1 MIKLL
6 LLAVVPFM
14 TEHRNV
20 APKTVVSTNF
30 YGSVTGIVDN
40 AYIQAHGGG
49 GVRTN
54 DVLNIVR
61 NEVIP
66 ATNRLDQTLSDAI
79 DTHVSN
85 TNNPHAVTAAEV
97 GALPLVEDSNGD
109 KTAVTIGSRNRGQPV
124 GVYSLANGID
134 TTASGD
140 YSHTE
145 GGGTTASGD
154 HSHAEGVGTTA
165 SGFSSHA
172 EGSYT
177 TASGDYSHAEGLQT
191 SAYGNYSHVEGAA
204 TKTYAPYSHAGGFS
218 SQTLFDHDYAYAW
231 NGDGAVSSMY
241 KSHGPGTFNINPYG
255 GLDGFWI
262 GEQTL
267 YAILTNKV
275 DNGDISAENPT
286 FSNAVLAVG
295 LNIDTNSVAVL
306 NEIAETFGGFPIEG
320 TATTVGGLLAALA
333 AAIAWLKKNKV
344 GSFASVGGASAT
356 VENGVAKLSDFFT
369 ESNSLLNGRLAYSR
383 NATGL
388 KDRAFNTLSFDGTE
402 YNLSTALAAVTPTA
416 SGQPRDMLIVA
427 TATAATTISFTAGT
441 IKGDKPTIDG
451 AGTWLITLTEYAA
464 NTWYCRQIKMEDAA

>member
-20 APKTVVSTNF
+20 APKTEVSTNF

-54 DVLNIVR
+54 DVLNIVLD
-61 NEVIP
+61 EIIP
-66 ATNRLDQTLSDAI
+66 ATNRLNQTLSDAI
-79 DTHVSN
+79 DAHVAD
-85 TNNPHAVTAAEV
+85 TNNPHKVTAAQV
-97 GALPLVEDSNGD
+97 GALPLVEDYNGQ
-109 KTAVTIGSRNRGQPV
+109 KTAVTIGSREDSRDV
-124 GVYSLANGID
+124 GEGSLANGLNVS
-134 TTASGD
+134 ASG
-140 YSHTE
+140 Y
-145 GGGTTASGD
+145 
-154 HSHAEGVGTTA
+154 
-165 SGFSSHA
+165 
-172 EGSYT
+172 
-177 TASGDYSHAEGLQT
+177 YSHAEGDNT
-191 SAYGNYSHVEGAA
+191 TASGSFSHAEGTETTASG
-204 TKTYAPYSHAGGFS
+204 TYSHAEGGNTTAS
-218 SQTLFDHDYAYAW
+218 GYLSHAAGYMAQTRNVDAYSFAW
-231 NGDGAVSSMY
+231 NGDRARSDQYSSN
-241 KSHGPGTFNINPYG
+241 GPGTFNINPAG

-267 YAILTNKV
+267 FSILTNKA
-275 DNGDISAENPT
+275 DKADISAENQT

-306 NEIAETFGGFPIEG
+306 NEIAATFGGFPIEG

-333 AAIAWLKKNKV
+333 AAIAWLKRNKV
-344 GSFASVGGASAT
+344 QTLKLEDNSVETSADG
-356 VENGVAKLSDFFT
+356 GVAKLDDFFT
-369 ESNSLLNGRLAYSR
+369 NSNSLLNGRLAYSR

-416 SGQPRDMLIVA
+416 SGQPRDLLIVA